1 MKSIKYKILG
11 KIMKKSIIVSTLLLS
26 STLTFAFDLGSITKS
41 VVDSVSKESS
51 TTSKTATK
59 TNLSDSTVSSGLKE
73 ALKTGVTFAV
83 EQLGANNGYLNNA
96 TAKIPLPNNLS
107 NVEKVIRSAGG
118 SKMADDLIN
127 SMNTAATKA
136 APKTAEIF
144 MGAIDKMTLTDAQ
157 KILSGGND
165 AATNYFKTNTTES
178 LKKSITPII
187 QETMKENKVA
197 TYYDAVN
204 NLYKSNA
211 KGLVDNSGV
220 MGMAKSLGVDSY
232 MPGNSDE
239 NLDDFVTNKAIEGL
253 FAMIAQKEAAIR
265 TNPVEQTS
273 SILKQVFGK

>member
-1 MKSIKYKILG
+1 
-11 KIMKKSIIVSTLLLS
+11 MKKSIIVSTLLLS
-26 STLTFAFDLGSITKS
+26 STLTFAFDLASITKS
-41 VVDSVSKESS
+41 VVDSVSKENS
-51 TTSKTATK
+51 TTSTPTSTTATK
-59 TNLSDSTVSSGLKE
+59 TDLSDSTVSNGLKE

-83 EQLGANNGYLNNA
+83 EQLGSNNGYLNNT

-118 SKMADDLIN
+118 GKMADELIN

-144 MGAIDKMTLTDAQ
+144 MAAIDKMTLTDAQ

-165 AATNYFKTNTTES
+165 AATNYFKANTTES

>member
-1 MKSIKYKILG
+1 
-11 KIMKKSIIVSTLLLS
+11 MKKSIIVSTLLLS
-26 STLTFAFDLGSITKS
+26 STLTFAFDLASITKS
-41 VVDSVSKESS
+41 VVDSVSKDSTTTS
-51 TTSKTATK
+51 TTSTTATK
-59 TNLSDSTVSSGLKE
+59 TDLSDSTVSSGLKE

-118 SKMADDLIN
+118 GKMADDLIN
-127 SMNTAATKA
+127 SMNSAATKA

-144 MGAIDKMTLTDAQ
+144 MSAIDKMTLTDAQ

-165 AATNYFKTNTTES
+165 AATNYFKSNTTES

-232 MPGNSDE
+232 MPGNSDV